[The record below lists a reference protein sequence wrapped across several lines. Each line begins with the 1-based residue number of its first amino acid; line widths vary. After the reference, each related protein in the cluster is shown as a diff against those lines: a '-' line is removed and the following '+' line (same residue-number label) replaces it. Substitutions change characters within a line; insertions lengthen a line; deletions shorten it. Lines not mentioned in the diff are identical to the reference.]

1 MVEKLIDKLKEFP
14 PKFMA
19 WWNKFSSKQK
29 TAMIAALLGFIV
41 AFAILI
47 TVVSRPQYVPL
58 VTCENATQSAT
69 VKSLLD
75 EGDYDYKVTDA
86 QGLVYE
92 INKDQLSDA
101 NILINSNN
109 ILTETFKLTDVVS
122 GSLTTTEADKEKLY
136 TAYLQGELT
145 AMLEDVEFIEEATVT
160 LHIPKDDGTLIANQ
174 EESFAQILLKLNAT
188 CSSDQASA
196 IANAVKT
203 AIGNETTEHI
213 VIWDTQGNLL
223 FSGGDT
229 ASSIG
234 NASNQLSLKQ
244 QVEAIIRNE
253 VRKVLLGT
261 NEFDLIEVASS
272 LTVNFAETE
281 RTEIEYT
288 PADGQMQGVLSHES
302 SYEAET
308 DGGTAMVPGTDSNGD
323 DTYVWSQGEGGSSS
337 VSQFEKDYLPNSE
350 TTVEKIP
357 AGSIIYDESSI
368 AVTAISYKVIKEE
381 DAKKLGLLDGISWDE
396 YKLANSDRKK
406 LEVDP
411 ELYSVVSNA
420 SGIALEDITIVA
432 YEEPFFVDRESA
444 LSGIEFTDVL
454 QIILIII
461 ILLLLAYVVIRSFKR
476 DKAEEEQPEELS
488 VENLLQSMPAE
499 PLEDIELETKSETRK
514 MIEKFVEENPEAV
527 ANLLRNWLNEDWG

>member
-1 MVEKLIDKLKEFP
+1 MVEKLLDKLKEFP
-14 PKFMA
+14 PKFME

-29 TAMIAALLGFIV
+29 TAMVAALLGFIV

-47 TVVSRPQYVPL
+47 TVVSRPQYVAL
-58 VTCENATQSAT
+58 VTCETATQSAT
-69 VKSLLD
+69 VKSLLE
-75 EGDYDYKVTDA
+75 EGGYDYKVTDS

-174 EESFAQILLKLNAT
+174 EESFAQILLKLNAA
-188 CSSDQASA
+188 CSSDQANA

-203 AIGNETTEHI
+203 AIGNETTEHV

-244 QVEAIIRNE
+244 QAEAIIRSE
-253 VRKVLLGT
+253 VKKVLLGT
-261 NEFDLIEVASS
+261 NEFDLIEVASN

-281 RTEIEYT
+281 RTEINYT

-323 DTYVWSQGEGGSSS
+323 DTYVWSEGEGGSSS

-350 TTVEKIP
+350 TTIEKIP
-357 AGSIIYDESSI
+357 AGSIIYDKSSV
-368 AVTAISYKVIKEE
+368 AVTAISYNVIREE
-381 DAKKLGLLDGISWDE
+381 DAKELGLLDGITWDE

-411 ELYSVVSNA
+411 ELYSVVSDA
-420 SGIALEDITIVA
+420 SGIAVEDITIVA
-432 YEEPFFVDRESA
+432 YEEPFFVDKESA
-444 LSGIEFTDVL
+444 FNFEFTDVL
-454 QIILIII
+454 QVVLIII

-476 DKAEEEQPEELS
+476 DKVEEEQPEELS
-488 VENLLQSMPAE
+488 VENLLQSMPSE

-514 MIEKFVEENPEAV
+514 MIEKFVDENPEAV

>member
-14 PKFMA
+14 PKFME

-29 TAMIAALLGFIV
+29 TAIVAALLGFIV

-47 TVVSRPQYVPL
+47 TVVSRPQYVNL
-58 VTCENATQSAT
+58 VTCETATQSAT
-69 VKSLLD
+69 VKQLLED
-75 EGDYDYKVTDA
+75 GGYDFQVVDS
-86 QGLVYE
+86 QGLVYK

-174 EESFAQILLKLNAT
+174 EESFAQILLKLNAG
-188 CSSDQASA
+188 CSSDQANA

-203 AIGNETTEHI
+203 AIGNETTENI

-229 ASSIG
+229 VSSVG
-234 NASNQLSLKQ
+234 NASSQLGLKQ
-244 QVEAIIRNE
+244 QIESIIRGE
-253 VRKVLLGT
+253 VKKVLLGT
-261 NEFDLIEVASS
+261 NEFDLIEVASN

-281 RTEIEYT
+281 RTEINYT
-288 PADGQMQGVLSHES
+288 PAEGQMQGVLSHES

-308 DGGTAMVPGTDSNGD
+308 EGGTAMVPGTDSNGD
-323 DTYVWSQGEGGSSS
+323 DTYVWSEGEGGSST

-357 AGSIIYDESSI
+357 AGSIVYDESSI
-368 AVTAISYKVIKEE
+368 AVTAISYNVIREE
-381 DAKKLGLLDGISWDE
+381 DAKELGLLDGITWEE
-396 YKLANSDRKK
+396 YKLANSERKK

-411 ELYSVVSNA
+411 ELYSVVSDA
-420 SGIALEDITIVA
+420 SGIAEEDITIVA
-432 YEEPFFVDRESA
+432 YEEPFFVDKEA
-444 LSGIEFTDVL
+444 MFTFEVTDVL
-454 QIILIII
+454 QVVLIVI

-476 DKAEEEQPEELS
+476 DKEEEEQPEELS
-488 VENLLQSMPAE
+488 VENLLQSMPSE

>member
-1 MVEKLIDKLKEFP
+1 MVEKLIDKLKEIP
-14 PKFMA
+14 PRFMA

-29 TAMIAALLGFIV
+29 TAIVGALLGLIV

-58 VTCENATQSAT
+58 VTCETATQSAT
-69 VKSLLD
+69 VKQLLED
-75 EGDYDYKVTDA
+75 GGYDYKVVDN

-122 GSLTTTEADKEKLY
+122 GSLTTTETDKEKLY

-174 EESFAQILLKLNAT
+174 EESFAQILLKLNAA
-188 CSSDQASA
+188 CSSDQANA

-229 ASSIG
+229 MSSVG
-234 NASNQLSLKQ
+234 NASSQLGLKQ
-244 QVEAIIRNE
+244 QVEAIIRSE

-281 RTEIEYT
+281 RTEINYT

-302 SYEAET
+302 AYEAET
-308 DGGTAMVPGTDSNGD
+308 EGGTAMVPGTDSNGD
-323 DTYVWSQGEGGSSS
+323 DTYVWSEGEGGSST

-357 AGSIIYDESSI
+357 AGSIIYDQSSI
-368 AVTAISYKVIKEE
+368 AVTAISYNVIREE
-381 DAKKLGLLDGISWDE
+381 DAKELGLLDGITWDE

-411 ELYSVVSNA
+411 ELYSVVSDA
-420 SGIALEDITIVA
+420 SGIAVEDITIVA
-432 YEEPFFVDRESA
+432 YEEPFFVDKESA
-444 LSGIEFTDVL
+444 FHFEFTDVL
-454 QIILIII
+454 QVVLIII
-461 ILLLLAYVVIRSFKR
+461 ILLLLAYVVLRSFKR
-476 DKAEEEQPEELS
+476 DKVEEEEPEELS
-488 VENLLQSMPAE
+488 VENLLQSMPTE
-499 PLEDIELETKSETRK
+499 TLEDIELETKSETRK

-527 ANLLRNWLNEDWG
+527 ANLLRNWLSEDWG

>member
-1 MVEKLIDKLKEFP
+1 MVEKLLDKLKEFP
-14 PKFMA
+14 PKFME

-29 TAMIAALLGFIV
+29 TAMVAALLGFIV

-58 VTCENATQSAT
+58 VTCETATQSAT

-75 EGDYDYKVTDA
+75 EGGYDYKVTDS

-174 EESFAQILLKLNAT
+174 EESFAQILLKLNAA
-188 CSSDQASA
+188 CSSDQANA

-203 AIGNETTEHI
+203 AIGNETTEHV

-244 QVEAIIRNE
+244 QAEAIIRSE
-253 VRKVLLGT
+253 VKKVLLGT
-261 NEFDLIEVASS
+261 NEFDLIEVASN

-281 RTEIEYT
+281 RTEINYT

-323 DTYVWSQGEGGSSS
+323 DTYVWSEGEGGSSS

-357 AGSIIYDESSI
+357 AGSIIYDKSSV
-368 AVTAISYKVIKEE
+368 AVTAISYNVIREE
-381 DAKKLGLLDGISWDE
+381 DAKELGLLDGITWDE

-411 ELYSVVSNA
+411 ELYSVVSDA
-420 SGIALEDITIVA
+420 SGIAVEDITIVA
-432 YEEPFFVDRESA
+432 YEEPFFVDKESA
-444 LSGIEFTDVL
+444 FNFEFTDVL
-454 QIILIII
+454 QVVLIII

-476 DKAEEEQPEELS
+476 DKVEEEQPEELS
-488 VENLLQSMPAE
+488 VENLLQSMPSE

-514 MIEKFVEENPEAV
+514 MIEKFVDENPEAV

>member
-14 PKFMA
+14 PKFIA

-47 TVVSRPQYVPL
+47 TVVSRPQYVTL

-75 EGDYDYKVTDA
+75 EGGYDYRITDS

-92 INKDQLSDA
+92 INKEQLSDA

-122 GSLTTTEADKEKLY
+122 GSFTTTEADKEKLY
-136 TAYLQGELT
+136 TAFLQSELT
-145 AMLEDVEFIEEATVT
+145 KMLEDVEFVEEATVT

-174 EESFAQILLKLNAT
+174 EESSAHVLLKLNGE
-188 CSSDQASA
+188 CSSDQANA
-196 IANAVKT
+196 IANSIKT
-203 AIGNETTEHI
+203 AIGNDNTDRV
-213 VIWDTQGNLL
+213 VIMDTQGNLL
-223 FSGGDT
+223 FDGDEST
-229 ASSIG
+229 STIG
-234 NASNQLSLKQ
+234 NATNQLTLKQ
-244 QVEAIIRNE
+244 QAEAIIRNE
-253 VRKVLLGT
+253 VKKVLQGT
-261 NEFDLIEVASS
+261 NEFDLIEVASN
-272 LTVNFAETE
+272 LTVDFAQTE

-288 PADGQMQGVLSHES
+288 PAEGQMQGVLSHES

-308 DGGTAMVPGTDSNGD
+308 EGGTAMVPGTDSNGD
-323 DTYVWSQGEGGSSS
+323 DTYVWSEGEGGSSS

-350 TTVEKIP
+350 TTVQTIP

-368 AVTAISYKVIKEE
+368 AVTAISYNVIREE
-381 DAKKLGLLDGISWDE
+381 DAKELGLLDGITWDE
-396 YKLANSDRKK
+396 YKLANSERKK

-411 ELYSVVSNA
+411 DLYSVVSDA

-432 YEEPFFVDRESA
+432 YEEPFFVDKEA
-444 LSGIEFTDVL
+444 AIDVEFTDIL
-454 QIILIII
+454 QIVLIII

-488 VENLLQSMPAE
+488 VENLLQSMPTE
-499 PLEDIELETKSETRK
+499 TLEDIELEAKSETRK

>member
-1 MVEKLIDKLKEFP
+1 MVEKLLDKLKEFP

-69 VKSLLD
+69 VKSLLE
-75 EGDYDYKVTDA
+75 EGNYDYRIADT

-92 INKDQLSDA
+92 INNDQLSDA

-109 ILTETFKLTDVVS
+109 ILTETFSLTDVVS
-122 GSLTTTEADKEKLY
+122 GSLTTTESDTQKLY
-136 TAYLQGELT
+136 TAHLQGDLEN
-145 AMLEDVEFIEEATVT
+145 MLEDVEFIEEATVK
-160 LHIPKDDGTLIANQ
+160 LHIPEDDGTLIASK
-174 EESFAQILLKLNAT
+174 EESYAQIMLKLNAA
-188 CSSDQASA
+188 CSSDQANT
-196 IANAVKT
+196 IANAIKT

-223 FSGGDT
+223 FSGGDEV
-229 ASSIG
+229 SSVG
-234 NASNQLSLKQ
+234 NASSQLSLKQ

-253 VRKVLLGT
+253 VKKVLLGT
-261 NEFDLIEVASS
+261 NEFDMIEVASN

-281 RTEIEYT
+281 RTEINYT

-323 DTYVWSQGEGGSSS
+323 DTYVWSEGEGGSSS

-357 AGSIIYDESSI
+357 AGSIIYDKSSI
-368 AVTAISYKVIKEE
+368 AVTAISYNVIREE
-381 DAKKLGLLDGISWDE
+381 DAKELGLLDGITWDE

-411 ELYSVVSNA
+411 ELYSVVSDA

-432 YEEPFFVDRESA
+432 YEEPFFVDKEA
-444 LSGIEFTDVL
+444 AFDVEFTDIL
-454 QIILIII
+454 QIVLIII

-488 VENLLQSMPAE
+488 VENLLQSMPTE
-499 PLEDIELETKSETRK
+499 TLEDIELETKSETRK